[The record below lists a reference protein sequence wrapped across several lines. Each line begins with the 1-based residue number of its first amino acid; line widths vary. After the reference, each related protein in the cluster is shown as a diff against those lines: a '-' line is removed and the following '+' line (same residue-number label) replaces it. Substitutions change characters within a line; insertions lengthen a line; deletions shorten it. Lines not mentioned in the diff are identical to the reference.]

1 MLLGADTNII
11 IRLVVEDD
19 AEQLDRIG
27 ELLSEHELFVP
38 LTVLLET
45 EWVLRSRFQWSRAD
59 IATTF
64 AALIMLEGIFV
75 EQASEIGWAIDR
87 YAAAG
92 EFADFVHVVASR
104 ECQGFATFD
113 ARLKR
118 LAGSDSPVE
127 VMDLP

>member
-1 MLLGADTNII
+1 MLLGADTNVI
-11 IRLVVEDD
+11 IRLIVEDD
-19 AEQLDRIG
+19 AEQLARIG
-27 ELLSEHELFVP
+27 ALLSEHELFVP

-45 EWVLRSRFQWSRAD
+45 EWVLRSRFQWCRTD
-59 IATTF
+59 IAATF
-64 AALIMLEGIFV
+64 AALVLLEGIHV
-75 EQASEIGWAIDR
+75 ERATEIGWAIDR

-113 ARLKR
+113 ARLKKR
-118 LAGSDSPVE
+118 AGTGSPVE